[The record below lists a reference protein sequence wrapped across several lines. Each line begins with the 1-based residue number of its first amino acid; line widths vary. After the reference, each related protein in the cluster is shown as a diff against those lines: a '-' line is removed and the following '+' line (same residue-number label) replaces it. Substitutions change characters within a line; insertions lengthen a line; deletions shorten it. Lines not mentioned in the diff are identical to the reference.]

1 MLNAADNNASAEAGA
16 SVDGPGPAHAE
27 SRRRNEIASA
37 GLACFERLGLAA
49 TRVEDVLAE
58 AEISRSTFY
67 RHFANLDELIKYLI
81 ARSTRTL
88 VEQAVAS
95 GVEANENI
103 ANAVS
108 EVIATMAGREK
119 DTPIIQLLGAGE
131 LQRFSYLIIV
141 DPDAMTQ
148 LFEPLADLLARGQRE
163 AVLRADMTV
172 DAMLEWVSRCIASI
186 RFRKPID
193 ADTREGLKAYAQ
205 QFVMPALL
213 SPSLAGPAAIDARL
227 SRMER
232 LLEAM
237 ADKPSISG

>member
-1 MLNAADNNASAEAGA
+1 MLTSSENRAALEAVASF
-16 SVDGPGPAHAE
+16 DGPGPAHAE

-67 RHFANLDELIKYLI
+67 RHFANIDELIKYLI

-103 ANAVS
+103 ADAVS
-108 EVIATMAGREK
+108 EVIALMAGREK
-119 DTPIIQLLGAGE
+119 DTRIIQLLGAAE

-141 DPDAMTQ
+141 DPDAMIQ
-148 LFEPLADLLARGQRE
+148 LFEPLAALLARGQRE
-163 AVLRADMTV
+163 AVLRTDMTV
-172 DAMLEWVSRCIASI
+172 DAMVEWVSRCIASI

-193 ADTREGLKAYAQ
+193 AHAGEGFKAYAKR
-205 QFVMPALL
+205 FVMPALL
-213 SPSLAGPAAIDARL
+213 APSLAEPAAVDARL

-237 ADKPSISG
+237 ADKSPISG